1 MLPVVRRSVDFS
13 FESNSMLMLGWG
25 GVEWGGERGGWREDR
40 ERNQVDGLLSGEE
53 WEEWMGERGAKKLN
67 LGLSMLNPC
76 RCL

>member
-25 GVEWGGERGGWREDR
+25 GVEWGREDR